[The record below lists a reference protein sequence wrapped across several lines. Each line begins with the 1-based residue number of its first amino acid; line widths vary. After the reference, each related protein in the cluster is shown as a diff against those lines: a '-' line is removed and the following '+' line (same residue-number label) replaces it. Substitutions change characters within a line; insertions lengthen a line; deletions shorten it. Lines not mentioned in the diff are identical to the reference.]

1 MYFKG
6 YGLQSFCMKKNTKIT
21 TDKTF
26 QLQKTVD
33 DLTLQ
38 INILI
43 GRVEVHT
50 LEIIKMKEEN
60 ALLREE
66 NKRLKDII
74 TKNSSNSSKPP
85 STDIGKKKKNNSRTN
100 SGRKPG
106 GQPGHS
112 GSNLVQVKKAD
123 KTEIMIPEKCTC
135 GYIFNGLEKTS
146 NPETRQVFD
155 IPEPK
160 IEVTE
165 YISAVH
171 ECPCCS
177 GKIKR
182 EFPDSVKGHVQYGSR
197 LKGFAVY
204 LMNYQLLPYKRTADL
219 FENLYNMP
227 LSQGTLNNIL
237 LDYSERLDIPIQL
250 IKTHIINS
258 DTVHF
263 DESGFYSE
271 GRRHWVHVASTGVF
285 TFYHYHESRGLEAIK
300 NAGIL
305 DYFKGT
311 AVHDYWSAYYK
322 YQDCSHSLC
331 NAHHLRDLQG
341 IYDSTKLEWAK
352 DMKSLLTEMKIEVDN
367 AKSEN
372 KTSLSTK
379 TCNNLVDKFNKLI
392 QFGYQ
397 STPLPKIKKKGTRG
411 KQKRGKALCL
421 LDRFSKRSEEILD
434 FIFDFSKPFDNNQAE
449 RDIRMTKVKQK
460 ISGTFRNSKMAEV
473 FCRIRSFISTAIKQS
488 KNVLQAISGIYDNKI
503 FLLQ

>member
-1 MYFKG
+1 M
-6 YGLQSFCMKKNTKIT
+6 KNTKIT
-21 TDKTF
+21 TDNIF

-33 DLTLQ
+33 ELTLQ
-38 INILI
+38 INILV
-43 GRVEVHT
+43 GRVEVHSS
-50 LEIIKMKEEN
+50 EIIKLKEEN
-60 ALLREE
+60 TLLCEE
-66 NKRLKDII
+66 NKKLKDII
-74 TKNSSNSSKPP
+74 AKNSSNSSKPP
-85 STDIGKKKKNNSRTN
+85 STDIGKKKKNNSRTH

-112 GSNLVQVKKAD
+112 GSNLMQVEKPD
-123 KTEIMIPEKCTC
+123 KTEILIPVKCKC
-135 GYIFNGLEKTS
+135 GYSFSGLEKTS
-146 NPETRQVFD
+146 NSEIRQVFD
-155 IPEPK
+155 IPKPE

-165 YISAVH
+165 YISPVY
-171 ECPCCS
+171 ECPCCC
-177 GKIKR
+177 GKVKK
-182 EFPDSVKGHVQYGSR
+182 EFPESVKSHVQYGSR

-204 LMNYQLLPYKRTADL
+204 LMNYQLLPYKRTVDL
-219 FENLYNMP
+219 FKDLYNIP

-237 LDYSERLDIPIQL
+237 LDYSERLNISIEL
-250 IKTHIINS
+250 IKTNIISS

-271 GRRHWVHVASTGVF
+271 GGRHWIHAAGTNSF
-285 TFYHYHESRGLEAIK
+285 TYYHYHESRGYEALK
-300 NAGIL
+300 SAGIL

-341 IYDSTKLEWAK
+341 IYDSTKLEWSK
-352 DMKSLLTEMKIEVDN
+352 DMKSLLSKMKIEVDN
-367 AKSEN
+367 AKLEN
-372 KTSLSTK
+372 KTCLSTGI
-379 TCNNLVDKFNKLI
+379 CNNLVSKFNKLI

-397 STPLPKIKKKGTRG
+397 TTPLPKIKKKETRG

-421 LDRFSKRSEEILD
+421 LDRFSNRSDEILD

-460 ISGTFRNSKMAEV
+460 ISGTFRNSEMAKV

-488 KNVLQAISGIYDNKI
+488 VNVIQAILEIYDNKI